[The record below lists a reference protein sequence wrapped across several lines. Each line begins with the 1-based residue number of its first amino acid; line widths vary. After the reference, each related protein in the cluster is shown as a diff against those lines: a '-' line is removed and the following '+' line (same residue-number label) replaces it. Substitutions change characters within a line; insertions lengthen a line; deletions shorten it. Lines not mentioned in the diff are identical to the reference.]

1 MVRPALARLTARHPE
16 IKLRVI
22 CSRFPNWPEIN
33 VEPIPWS
40 EGTEA
45 ASLAAAHIGVMP
57 LTDDAWSRGKC
68 AFKLLQYMAASL
80 PCVASPVGANTE
92 AVIDGFNGF
101 HAGGDLEWERS
112 LERLI
117 ISAPLRARLGANGH
131 AHVAKRY
138 SMRAYQ
144 THYLAMLA
152 RLAAE

>member
-1 MVRPALARLTARHPE
+1 ME
-16 IKLRVI
+16 RVA
-22 CSRFPNWPEIN
+22 
-33 VEPIPWS
+33 WS
-40 EGTEA
+40 EATEA
-45 ASLAAAHIGVMP
+45 ASLAAAHIGIMP

-92 AVIDGFNGF
+92 AVIEGFNGF
-101 HAGGDLEWERS
+101 HARDDLEWERG

-117 ISAPLRARLGANGH
+117 VSPPLRARLGANGH

-138 SMRAYQ
+138 SLRAYQ
-144 THYLAMLA
+144 THYLSLLA